1 MAYTTSELAAL
12 SGVTARTLRYYDR
25 IGLLTLPLAANGYR
39 QYGQAEVD
47 RLQLILTYRALG
59 FALAEIQALLPQP
72 PAKQAAM
79 LGEQRK
85 RLLAERRQVDRQ
97 LQALDVTLANQKG
110 GSEMADLEKFE
121 ALKRQRL
128 QENDAAF
135 GQEVEARYGKAA
147 KAAADARYAGLTE
160 AQYQAMTEAEGQL
173 KAALL
178 QYLAAPVLPSAAS
191 KQAYTAHRTWLLATT
206 PNLTGQMHRAL
217 AAMYTDDPRFTAY
230 YTKLTG
236 DARAAAALR
245 QIIEHYTREAEAN

>member
-25 IGLLTLPLAANGYR
+25 IGLLTPPLAANGYR

-79 LGEQRK
+79 LSEQRK
-85 RLLAERRQVDRQ
+85 RLLAERRRVDRQ

-110 GSEMADLEKFE
+110 GVAMADPEKFE

-128 QENDAAF
+128 QENDAAY
-135 GQEVEARYGKAA
+135 GQEVETRYGKAA
-147 KAAADARYAGLTE
+147 KATADARYAGLTE
-160 AQYQAMTEAEGQL
+160 TQYQAMTEAEGQL
-173 KAALL
+173 RAALL
-178 QYLAAPVLPSAAS
+178 RYLAAPVLPSAAA
-191 KQAYTAHRTWLLATT
+191 KQAYAAHRTWLLATT
-206 PNLTGQMHRAL
+206 PNLTGEMHRTL
-217 AAMYTDDPRFTAY
+217 AAMYTDDPRFAAY

-236 DARAAAALR
+236 DARAAGALR